1 MSETLLQYSVSGAE
15 AQMRQ
20 FAQVAQACASFPV
33 ATHRVSIAVS
43 LSREA
48 FPVFGNDTIAV
59 RVTANLAKYRLSIS
73 ADIVAVR
80 HGGTVIV
87 VTNVALPLD
96 SGLTQSTMAAAYAKV
111 AARW

>member
-1 MSETLLQYSVSGAE
+1 MCE
-15 AQMRQ
+15 
-20 FAQVAQACASFPV
+20 FPCRH
-33 ATHRVSIAVS
+33 APRFIAVS

-48 FPVFGNDTIAV
+48 FPVFGNNTVAV
-59 RVTANLAKYRLSIS
+59 RITANLAKYRLSIS
-73 ADIVAVR
+73 ADVVAVR

>member
-20 FAQVAQACASFPV
+20 FAQVAQTCASFPV

-48 FPVFGNDTIAV
+48 FPVFGNDTVAV
-59 RVTANLAKYRLSIS
+59 RITANLAKYRLSIS
-73 ADIVAVR
+73 ADVVAVR